1 VNVKALDIA
10 SKGIRENL
18 RDRRSVIFLVG
29 LPALLIILFSF
40 SFGSGSF
47 QSGGLVPHE
56 IVVINNDAGVR
67 LAANNTTQ
75 YVNYGASF
83 TGVLENATSTN
94 TTTHLF
100 NLNNVSEAKAEDL
113 LKSRSIDALV
123 IIPQNFS
130 GAFVTMVNNSTR
142 TVITSSVGL
151 QAIAPAG
158 NRSPGGVATVPGA
171 NVILPEAGN
180 VTSALQIQ
188 GDTGY
193 VNFVETDT
201 VLTSIFDQYKN
212 GVQANATARAEPGAD
227 SIFKDFIPAKTIAI
241 PGTQSFSMFDYLVP
255 GLIVFCLLLQ
265 VSLVASSLVRDIEK
279 GTLDRIKLS
288 KAGAFDLLFGTLL
301 TWTLITIGQVII
313 LIGVAIVLGY
323 KHQGDF
329 SALGLATL
337 IGVIAG
343 MASISLALLIA
354 SFAKNDMQAML
365 LGAMIAVPLG
375 FMAGAFLPLPK
386 QVLGE
391 IAGRTYVLWEAL
403 PWTWAVSS
411 MRSVLTYGSGLNA
424 DVAFD
429 TAWLIF
435 LTAMLF
441 ITGVAIYS
449 RARLRAEK

>member
-1 VNVKALDIA
+1 
-10 SKGIRENL
+10 
-18 RDRRSVIFLVG
+18 
-29 LPALLIILFSF
+29 
-40 SFGSGSF
+40 
-47 QSGGLVPHE
+47 
-56 IVVINNDAGVR
+56 
-67 LAANNTTQ
+67 
-75 YVNYGASF
+75 
-83 TGVLENATSTN
+83 
-94 TTTHLF
+94 
-100 NLNNVSEAKAEDL
+100 
-113 LKSRSIDALV
+113 
-123 IIPQNFS
+123 
-130 GAFVTMVNNSTR
+130 
-142 TVITSSVGL
+142 
-151 QAIAPAG
+151 
-158 NRSPGGVATVPGA
+158 
-171 NVILPEAGN
+171 
-180 VTSALQIQ
+180 
-188 GDTGY
+188 
-193 VNFVETDT
+193 
-201 VLTSIFDQYKN
+201 
-212 GVQANATARAEPGAD
+212 
-227 SIFKDFIPAKTIAI
+227 
-241 PGTQSFSMFDYLVP
+241 MFDYLVP

-288 KAGAFDLLFGTLL
+288 KAKAFDLLFGTLL

-411 MRSVLTYGSGLNA
+411 MRSVLTYGSGMSA

-449 RARLRAEK
+449 RTRLRAEK